1 MIDNL
6 LKTYDEQRYR
16 FRHDE
21 TVSIVVWKLDTLV
34 DRIHEL
40 EAENADL
47 RERVADLEQELELKK
62 YEMLDLMERC

>member
-21 TVSIVVWKLDTLV
+21 TVSIVVWKLDALV
-34 DRIHEL
+34 DRIREL
-40 EAENADL
+40 QAENSDL
-47 RERVADLEQELELKK
+47 KNQLKAA
-62 YEMLDLMERC
+62 LERC